1 MKNVVITV
9 IVVVLIIVGAVFV
22 FKNKNADDV
31 KSGDENSQNPT
42 AVSGEGKVFFTIT
55 DAAADMKNVSE
66 ITMTVNK
73 AEIHSQSKGWVTV
86 SSEEKDFNL
95 LALKS
100 KGELALY
107 TASTVS
113 ADSYD
118 QVRLSVKKVSV
129 KDKAGKTSE
138 AKLPSGVLKI
148 NSKVE
153 VRDQATSTVKFD
165 FLADKSLHMTG
176 NGKYIFAPVL
186 KAESRSNADV
196 EIKTGDNVVISG
208 GGVDANITVGMDVD
222 GETKT
227 DFILD
232 SKAGI
237 DIDAGGLIQLK
248 GVTSTKSKATASSTN
263 DGSIEI
269 KTDAVLNTN

>member
-1 MKNVVITV
+1 MKNIVITIIV
-9 IVVVLIIVGAVFV
+9 IVLIIIGAVFV

-31 KSGDENSQNPT
+31 KLGDENTQNPT
-42 AVSGEGKVFFTIT
+42 VVSGEGKVFFTIT

-66 ITMTVNK
+66 ITMSVSK
-73 AEIHSQSKGWVTV
+73 AEIHSEARGWVTV
-86 SSEEKDFNL
+86 SNEEKDFNL

-107 TASTVS
+107 ATSNVS
-113 ADSYD
+113 ADTYN
-118 QVRLSVKKVSV
+118 QVRLTVKKVLV

-138 AKLPSGVLKI
+138 AKLPSGMLKI
-148 NSKVE
+148 NTKVE
-153 VRDQATSTVKFD
+153 IRDQATSTVKLD
-165 FLADKSLHMTG
+165 VLADKSLHTTG

-186 KAESRSNADV
+186 KVESRSEAHVDV
-196 EIKTGDNVVISG
+196 SSGNKIVIHG
-208 GGVDANITVGMDVD
+208 GNVDANITVGMDVD

-248 GVTSTKSKATASSTN
+248 GGSSSKVNATSTSGT
-263 DGSIEI
+263 IEI
-269 KTDAVLNTN
+269 KTDAILNTN